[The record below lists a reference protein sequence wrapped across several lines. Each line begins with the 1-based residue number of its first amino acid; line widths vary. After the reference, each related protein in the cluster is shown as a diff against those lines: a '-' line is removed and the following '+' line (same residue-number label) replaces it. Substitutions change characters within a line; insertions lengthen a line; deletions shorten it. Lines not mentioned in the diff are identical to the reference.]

1 MTEQE
6 LKYQIESAATS
17 MLSDEDICVSLG
29 ITPETLEQYY
39 SIVESARVR
48 LRQRLNAKRIT
59 DAAAGDGSIDKL
71 VNNIPVSVNN
81 KDKQSRRGEH
91 MKGKTNNPN
100 GRPKGTTNK
109 LSGQAILEAIAEY
122 DVPFEQGL
130 AEDYRRAR
138 MSEDRHL
145 IVKYQQLILNKV
157 VADKTNID
165 LTSGGEILKA
175 AFSFVPVEL
184 VEWSK
189 SGKSNDTD

>member
-1 MTEQE
+1 MDQE
-6 LKYQIESAATS
+6 LYQQLKQAATS
-17 MLSDEDICVSLG
+17 MLSDEEICISLDI
-29 ITPETLEQYY
+29 TQETLEKHYG
-39 SIVESARVR
+39 IVETARVN
-48 LRQRLNAKRIT
+48 LKQQLNAKRIA
-59 DAAAGDGSIDKL
+59 DAATGDGSIDKL

-100 GRPKGTTNK
+100 GRPKGTSNK
-109 LSGQAILEAIAEY
+109 ITGQAILEAIAEY

-184 VEWSK
+184 EEWSK
-189 SGKSNDTD
+189 KGKSNDAD

>member
-1 MTEQE
+1 
-6 LKYQIESAATS
+6 
-17 MLSDEDICVSLG
+17 
-29 ITPETLEQYY
+29 
-39 SIVESARVR
+39 
-48 LRQRLNAKRIT
+48 
-59 DAAAGDGSIDKL
+59 
-71 VNNIPVSVNN
+71 
-81 KDKQSRRGEH
+81 
-91 MKGKTNNPN
+91 
-100 GRPKGTTNK
+100 
-109 LSGQAILEAIAEY
+109 
-122 DVPFEQGL
+122 
-130 AEDYRRAR
+130 